1 MKKVSFKVNGQIHE
15 ILAGKNDVLLDFL
28 REGLD
33 LTGAKQSCDRK
44 GQCGACTVIVNG
56 RAVNSCLTKLRN
68 LDGSQVITVEGL
80 GTPDNP
86 HLIQHAFVLAGAVQC
101 GFCTPGII
109 MATKALL
116 DKNPDPD
123 DEAIKKA
130 LRRNLCR
137 CTGYVKII
145 EAVRLAGRFVRGET
159 TPEQVAPQP
168 SDGNMGVSHARPSAM
183 AKACGVA
190 RFSADYHIPGA
201 LELAVVRSEL
211 PHAEI
216 KAIDFSEAEGMPGVV
231 GVLTAA
237 DIQGSNMIK
246 DTVSDRQVLC
256 SERVRCIGDPIA
268 VVAART
274 RAEAVAAAQKV
285 KVDLEPLPVLKT
297 PEQAMEDDA
306 FQLHDQWPN
315 LCFRQPQLKG
325 DAEAALAESAAV
337 IKARFTT
344 QINHQA
350 PLEPEASVVY
360 WEEEDGDDEPKLVV
374 VGRSIN
380 IHFHLQVL
388 QEALGWE
395 NMRYEEAYTGGQF
408 GIKVEIISEGICAAA
423 AIHFRKPVRYIPGLH
438 ESLLMTSKRHSFHMD
453 VKLGA
458 DAQGKLT
465 AYFNDMVVD
474 NGAYLSRGSAIVL
487 RAIIM
492 LSGSYHIPNV
502 KADSRLVYTEQSMGL
517 RRPWRGTAPGQ
528 LRPGD
533 RHGDAGR
540 QTGHGPIRVPPCKI
554 SFRSARVN
562 PPAGW

>member
-1 MKKVSFKVNGQIHE
+1 MKKVAFKVNGQIHE
-15 ILAGKNDVLLDFL
+15 VLANKDDVLLDFL

-56 RAVNSCLTKLRN
+56 RAVNSCLTKL
-68 LDGSQVITVEGL
+68 GSLEGAEVVTVEGL

-86 HLIQHAFVLAGAVQC
+86 HLVQHAFVLAGAVQC
-101 GFCTPGII
+101 GFCTPGLI

-145 EAVRLAGRFVRGET
+145 EAVR
-159 TPEQVAPQP
+159 
-168 SDGNMGVSHARPSAM
+168 
-183 AKACGVA
+183 
-190 RFSADYHIPGA
+190 
-201 LELAVVRSEL
+201 SEV
-211 PHAEI
+211 PHAKI
-216 KAIDFSEAEGMPGVV
+216 KGIDFSEAESMPGVA

-237 DIQGSNMIK
+237 DIQGSNLIK

-297 PEQAMEDDA
+297 PEQAMEEDA
-306 FQLHDQWPN
+306 FQLHDEWPN
-315 LCFRQPQLKG
+315 LCFRQPQIKG
-325 DAEAALAESAAV
+325 DAVAALADSAAM
-337 IKARFTT
+337 IEARFTT

-350 PLEPEASVVY
+350 PLEPEASVAY
-360 WEEEDGDDEPKLVV
+360 WEEDDDEDEPKLVV

-380 IHFHLQVL
+380 IHFHLQIL

-395 NMRYEEAYTGGQF
+395 NMRYEEAFTGGQF
-408 GIKVEIISEGICAAA
+408 GIKVEIIS
-423 AIHFRKPVRYIPGLH
+423 
-438 ESLLMTSKRHSFHMD
+438 
-453 VKLGA
+453 
-458 DAQGKLT
+458 
-465 AYFNDMVVD
+465 
-474 NGAYLSRGSAIVL
+474 
-487 RAIIM
+487 
-492 LSGSYHIPNV
+492 
-502 KADSRLVYTEQSMGL
+502 
-517 RRPWRGTAPGQ
+517 
-528 LRPGD
+528 
-533 RHGDAGR
+533 
-540 QTGHGPIRVPPCKI
+540 
-554 SFRSARVN
+554 
-562 PPAGW
+562 